1 MKSLQEYIN
10 ESELKT
16 DLSTNKVQP
25 KTKITQTVD
34 VMR

>member
-10 ESELKT
+10 ESELKV

-25 KTKITQTVD
+25 KTKD
-34 VMR
+34 E